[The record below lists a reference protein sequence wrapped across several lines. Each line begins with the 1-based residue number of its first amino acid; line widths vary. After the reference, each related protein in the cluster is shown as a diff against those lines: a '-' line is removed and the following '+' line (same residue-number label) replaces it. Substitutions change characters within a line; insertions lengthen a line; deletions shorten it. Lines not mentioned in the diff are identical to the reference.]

1 MRVQRNNEY
10 IKKKTQKSLQC
21 YPKVN
26 IHFILLF
33 SFCKEIPF
41 ATFKERNGT
50 RRRVREFHLLRNYF
64 SPLGASLTTSPA
76 PFTHELWFH
85 FYKNPREGCTHTCPS
100 CLITEDSGMSCS
112 WREGIG
118 EKANSTVRNAK
129 LNSLFTVIKTI
140 SWHPLPR
147 PDVREVTP

>member
-1 MRVQRNNEY
+1 MN
-10 IKKKTQKSLQC
+10 IKKRNSEKFTMLPKGKRSL
-21 YPKVN
+21 Y
-26 IHFILLF
+26 LLF

-85 FYKNPREGCTHTCPS
+85 FYKNPREVCTYPCPY

-129 LNSLFTVIKTI
+129 LNLLFTVIKTI
-140 SWHPLPR
+140 FWHPLPR

>member
-1 MRVQRNNEY
+1 MNIY
-10 IKKKTQKSLQC
+10 IKKNSEKFTMLPKGKHSL
-21 YPKVN
+21 Y
-26 IHFILLF
+26 LLF

-50 RRRVREFHLLRNYF
+50 RIRVREFHLLRNYF

-85 FYKNPREGCTHTCPS
+85 FYKHPREGCTHTCPS

-118 EKANSTVRNAK
+118 EKAKSTVRNAK
-129 LNSLFTVIKTI
+129 LNSLFTVIKII
-140 SWHPLPR
+140 SWHLLPR